1 MSNETAT
8 PIDRPPVPTIG
19 QLFWGFAA
27 ASLSG
32 FGGVLPWARRLV
44 VDQRR
49 WMSQQEFNEVFAF
62 CQFLP
67 GPNIVNFTVVFGS
80 RSRGVMGA
88 LAALAGVLGGPI
100 IIMIALGALY
110 ARFGQFPAVQGVLS
124 GLVPAAAGLIVA
136 VSARMAEPI
145 VRKGLNPAL
154 VIATAIFVAIG
165 VLRWPMLAVL
175 AVAVPASVALTAW
188 WRR

>member
-1 MSNETAT
+1 MSDLSAT
-8 PIDRPPVPTIG
+8 PAEKPVPTSS

-49 WMSQQEFNEVFAF
+49 WMTQQEFNEVFAF
-62 CQFLP
+62 CQLLP
-67 GPNIVNFTVVFGS
+67 GPNVVNFTVVFGS
-80 RSRGVMGA
+80 RSRGRIGA
-88 LAALAGVLGGPI
+88 LAALAGVLGPPLV
-100 IIMIALGALY
+100 IMIMLGALY
-110 ARFGQFPAVQGVLS
+110 AQFGQFPAVQGILS
-124 GLVPAAAGLIVA
+124 GLGPAAAGLIIA
-136 VSARMAEPI
+136 VSGRMAEPL
-145 VRKGLNPAL
+145 VRRGLSPAL
-154 VIATAIFVAIG
+154 LIAIAIFVTIG

-175 AVAVPASVALTAW
+175 AAAIPLSIGLAAW